1 MKIQNSQSRTNFN
14 GLYFKKVSPQIEE
27 AFRECP
33 AIKDLAKLNDVFISQ
48 FTRKVKEP
56 YGKVIE
62 YGYKCKVVSPSNLFS
77 RKKRVMLKGISE
89 SALDLS
95 QYKNK
100 KEVKQAIINDLS
112 EQISYLKNFRDFIEN
127 FTKIEKKY

>member
-62 YGYKCKVVSPSNLFS
+62 YGYKCKVVSPPNLFS